1 MIHTVLLVEDED
13 ELRDSMRDLLEG
25 NGYAVI
31 TARDGREALDAL
43 ARVDIGTLCL
53 VLLDLLM
60 PGMNGWDF
68 FDAMRARSELAGV
81 PVVVHSS
88 APSRAPRGVARVMQK
103 PLQPERLLAVV
114 REYCAQ
120 H

>member
-1 MIHTVLLVEDED
+1 MTHTVLLVEDED
-13 ELRDSMRDLLEG
+13 ELRDSMRELLEG

-31 TARDGREALDAL
+31 DARDGQEALDTL
-43 ARVDIGTLCL
+43 AHVDVPCV

-68 FDAMRARSELAGV
+68 FDALRARPEFAAV

-88 APSRAPRGVARVMQK
+88 APTRAPAGVTRVLQK
-103 PLQPERLLAVV
+103 PLQPERLLSAV
-114 REYCAQ
+114 REYCAT
-120 H
+120 

>member
-25 NGYAVI
+25 HGYAVI
-31 TARDGREALDAL
+31 AARDGHEALAAL
-43 ARVDIGTLCL
+43 GRAEALCL

-60 PGMNGWDF
+60 PEMNGWDF
-68 FDAMRARSELAGV
+68 FDAMRARREFDAV

-88 APSRAPRGVARVMQK
+88 APSRAPTGVTRVLQK
-103 PLQPERLLAVV
+103 PLQPERLLSTV
-114 REYCAQ
+114 REYCSQ
-120 H
+120 